1 MICIFHLIKK
11 EVKIHCYD
19 VNSLY
24 PSRMRDYSMPVGNT
38 TYFEGNIR
46 LIDKSAF
53 GFFYCE
59 IIAPDEIKHPILQ
72 THVKT
77 KNGIRTI
84 APIGIWE
91 DMLFSP
97 EMDNAKNYGYIF
109 EIMKGY
115 KFEKGIIFKNYI
127 DFLYSLRSQ
136 YSRTHPLNLI
146 AKILLNSLYGRF
158 GMNEITMKYEI
169 ISKEEFL
176 EISEDKI
183 LDFIEIENYVLVGLK

>member
-1 MICIFHLIKK
+1 MLESSINQLFGRIAKDIRSGYTGGAVDMYIPFNKK
-11 EVKIHCYD
+11 GSKIHCYD

-59 IIAPDEIKHPILQ
+59 IIAPDEIKHPIIQ

-84 APIGIWE
+84 APIG
-91 DMLFSP
+91 
-97 EMDNAKNYGYIF
+97 
-109 EIMKGY
+109 
-115 KFEKGIIFKNYI
+115 
-127 DFLYSLRSQ
+127 
-136 YSRTHPLNLI
+136 T
-146 AKILLNSLYGRF
+146 
-158 GMNEITMKYEI
+158 
-169 ISKEEFL
+169 
-176 EISEDKI
+176 
-183 LDFIEIENYVLVGLK
+183 